1 MVDMPVRMNDQTVG
15 THDPGILDVSIK
27 LDAKVQR
34 KDQSPA
40 VAWADFDVF
49 SIGKSQ
55 AVIIA

>member
-1 MVDMPVRMNDQTVG
+1 MPVRMNDQTVG

-40 VAWADFDVF
+40 VVWADFDVF